1 MKQKKPIFAIDI
13 GTTKMCLMV
22 LDYPDGTPR
31 LRNYQVPSSGM
42 KQGMLFNFNEASRS
56 LEKLIEQAEQE
67 LNIDIDSVCVGVAG
81 SHLTGKNILVE
92 KIPDGI
98 ITHELLQKWHLDTEQ
113 SNAQEHQ
120 ELIHC
125 IPTGYKIDARPFV
138 DNPIGLSGYSV
149 KISYFLVYAD
159 KSYLKDIIRLCNQN
173 GVRVDNIYAEAVA
186 SSSVILDEQA
196 KENGAT
202 VVDIGGGS
210 SDCLVFQKG
219 HPVDIFT
226 VNIAGILMSTD
237 LAIGLN
243 IEYEEAERIKKYFNL
258 TPSCETSLIEA
269 KSRGTSFNVSGASI
283 QKILKPRIKELS
295 YFIAKN
301 LLKYKGSLKGGII
314 LTGGCSN
321 IEGIE
326 QYMYEL
332 LKIPVKQVNPSIY
345 LNVEHKL
352 NSSFATGLGLINL
365 QLNKIRSSQSHIK
378 SRYIA
383 SFVNWIKELL

>member
-31 LRNYQVPSSGM
+31 LRHYEVPSSGM
-42 KQGMLFNFNEASRS
+42 KQGMLFNFKDASS
-56 LEKLIEQAEQE
+56 ALEQLIEKAEQE

-81 SHLTGKNILVE
+81 SHLTGKNIQVE
-92 KIPDGI
+92 KTPDGI
-98 ITHELLQKWHLDTEQ
+98 ISQELLNSWHIQTEKE
-113 SNAQEHQ
+113 NEMEHL
-120 ELIHC
+120 ELLHC
-125 IPTGYKIDARPFV
+125 IPTGYKIDSRPSV
-138 DNPIGLSGYSV
+138 DNPIGLSGYGV
-149 KISYFLVYAD
+149 KVSYFLVYAD

-173 GVRVDNIYAEAVA
+173 GIRVDSIYAEAVA

-196 KENGAT
+196 KDNGAT

-243 IEYEEAERIKKYFNL
+243 LDYNEAERIKKYFNL
-258 TPSCETSLIEA
+258 TPNGETMLIKA
-269 KSRGTSFNVSGASI
+269 KSRGTTFDISGASI

-301 LLKYKGSLKGGII
+301 LLKYKGALKGGII

-321 IEGIE
+321 IEGLDR
-326 QYMYEL
+326 YMYEM
-332 LKIPVKQVNPSIY
+332 LKIPVKQVNPSLC
-345 LNVEHKL
+345 LNVTHTL
-352 NSSFATGLGLINL
+352 NSSLATGLGLINL
-365 QLNKIRSSQSHIK
+365 QLNKIRSSQSHVK
-378 SRYIA
+378 SKYIA